1 MIKLGRQRENL
12 RPIDLLLRQIQQQG
26 LRQKQSEIES
36 EIDKQYE
43 MLREGRR
50 TEMLERTKMF
60 EMKQDDSKSNITDE
74 LKKNIDKKPLAPVKP
89 PAVKIKQLTK
99 LEQMKKYCLR
109 GAMSAC
115 DFVKQEEKNKEEKN
129 KYTTPDLI
137 IDYADTKPFVKLN
150 PIVKDLQDKEKL
162 KDKDERLKASDAY
175 KLGQQ
180 DKERESK
187 MYHPETTIKMG
198 YDTPVFMGSST
209 I

>member
-115 DFVKQEEKNKEEKN
+115 DYVKQEEKN

-137 IDYADTKPFVKLN
+137 VDYDKGKPFVKLN
-150 PIVKDLQDKEKL
+150 PIVKDLQDEQKI
-162 KDKDERLKASDAY
+162 KDKRERLEQSGAF

-180 DKERESK
+180 DKERFEK
-187 MYHPETTIKMG
+187 DYKPQKTIKMG
-198 YDTPVFMGSST
+198 YDVGEVAGSST

>member
-1 MIKLGRQRENL
+1 MFKLGNQRKDL
-12 RPIDLLLRQIQQQG
+12 RPIDLLLRQLQQQS
-26 LRQKQSEIES
+26 LREKQALVES

-50 TEMLERTKMF
+50 EEMIKRTKMS
-60 EMKQDDSKSNITDE
+60 EMKSTDNITDNKNIITDE
-74 LKKNIDKKPLAPVKP
+74 LKKKIDKKPPLVKP

-115 DFVKQEEKNKEEKN
+115 DYVKQEEKN

-137 IDYADTKPFVKLN
+137 VDYDKGKPFVKLN
-150 PIVKDLQDKEKL
+150 PIVKDLQDEQKI
-162 KDKDERLKASDAY
+162 KDKRERLEQSGAF

-180 DKERESK
+180 DKERFEK
-187 MYHPETTIKMG
+187 DYKPQKTIKMG
-198 YDTPVFMGSST
+198 YDVGEVAGSST

>member
-60 EMKQDDSKSNITDE
+60 EMKKDDSKSNIKDE
-74 LKKNIDKKPLAPVKP
+74 LKKKIDKKPLVPVKP
-89 PAVKIKQLTK
+89 PPVKKQLTK
-99 LEQMKKYCLR
+99 LEQMKKDCLR

-115 DFVKQEEKNKEEKN
+115 DFVKQEEKN

-162 KDKDERLKASDAY
+162 KDKDERLKASSAY

>member
-1 MIKLGRQRENL
+1 MFKLANQRKDL
-12 RPIDLLLRQIQQQG
+12 RPIDLLLRQLQQQS
-26 LRQKQSEIES
+26 LREKQALVES

-50 TEMLERTKMF
+50 EEMIKRTKMS
-60 EMKQDDSKSNITDE
+60 EMKSTDNITDNKNIITDE
-74 LKKNIDKKPLAPVKP
+74 LKKKIDKKPPLVKP

-115 DFVKQEEKNKEEKN
+115 DYVKQEEKN

-137 IDYADTKPFVKLN
+137 VDYDKGKPFVKLN
-150 PIVKDLQDKEKL
+150 PIVKDLQDEQKI
-162 KDKDERLKASDAY
+162 KDKRERLEQSGAF

-180 DKERESK
+180 DKERFEK
-187 MYHPETTIKMG
+187 DYKPQKTIKMG
-198 YDTPVFMGSST
+198 YDVGEVAGSST

>member
-1 MIKLGRQRENL
+1 MFKLGNQRKDL
-12 RPIDLLLRQIQQQG
+12 RPIDLLLRQLQQQS
-26 LRQKQSEIES
+26 LREKQALVES

-50 TEMLERTKMF
+50 EEMIKRTKMS
-60 EMKQDDSKSNITDE
+60 EMKSTDNITDNKNIITDE
-74 LKKNIDKKPLAPVKP
+74 LKKKIDKNPPLVKP
-89 PAVKIKQLTK
+89 PEVKIKQLTK

-115 DFVKQEEKNKEEKN
+115 DYVKQEEKN

-137 IDYADTKPFVKLN
+137 VDYDKGKPFVKLN
-150 PIVKDLQDKEKL
+150 PIVKDLQDEQKI
-162 KDKDERLKASDAY
+162 KDKRERLEQSGAF

-180 DKERESK
+180 DKERFEK
-187 MYHPETTIKMG
+187 DYKPQKTIKMG
-198 YDTPVFMGSST
+198 YDVGEVAGSST